1 MVDAEL
7 GKSIK
12 QTQDLLG
19 KYVKKPPLS
28 EKNLS
33 RPPFR
38 FLHDVTTSVING
50 TGFMNGVFDPNELD
64 SNNMSSR
71 EAKTEFMRKL
81 ITAVNEATGEDVPVK
96 ISKVLSGHEPEKTN
110 ILLQALARAI
120 QKFKSG
126 NDSKPP
132 AKTTAPTKV
141 KSNEVMG
148 VSKTNADKKSE
159 NKPAASTKP
168 DTKNFAGKK
177 PALPPAKKPS
187 GTKAVDTTK
196 TNKKPDGSNRNA
208 GGSSTTT
215 QKKNLDSEQ
224 ALGGLLQPGR
234 RKSVAEEIS
243 EIMGTTNS
251 EGIKES
257 QNLDNVPVVE
267 KFASDSTV
275 ANSTSS
281 SLKRQNS
288 SISKVGQVN
297 RDSVKNSSRNELP
310 DDMIPV
316 ELNMHER
323 TPANNLN
330 EDTLLLSAPVG
341 QSGDPG
347 HHDKINEDIFSS
359 SAPLENKKPVEVQG
373 TNLEYDEGVQT
384 TKNDQSSSNTVQTR
398 TYAGADRLSS
408 ARPPSARPAPPR
420 PKTSLFRDAEESNYR
435 PPTGKVTNVL
445 LDNSD
450 IDEDDN
456 FVVREA
462 AVAQGP
468 GLGGVDE
475 TPELALATGIKLD
488 VDSAL
493 EELAP
498 EDRGLLVDQILETQR
513 QLENRDGGANKKD
526 LGNDLGIGK
535 SRETSKAEIEK
546 LKNLL
551 QECARNA
558 NPLGKLLDYVREDID
573 AMQKEVAKW
582 REESRSL
589 DSDLLA
595 AKRMAEAALQ
605 PIHQELTEVEAR
617 VQDKEDA
624 IAATKM
630 SVIRLQE
637 RIEKILNGL
646 DRVQSSHGKLPIP
659 SASQLMHNEPSAIKP
674 REDNHFQREGGNAYS
689 SGFSSSINRLA
700 QATPGMRPI
709 SLFSSSTDDLDP
721 DNFDPFKK

>member
-297 RDSVKNSSRNELP
+297 RDSNSSRNELP
-310 DDMIPV
+310 D
-316 ELNMHER
+316 
-323 TPANNLN
+323 
-330 EDTLLLSAPVG
+330 
-341 QSGDPG
+341 
-347 HHDKINEDIFSS
+347 
-359 SAPLENKKPVEVQG
+359 APLENKKPVEVQG

>member
-297 RDSVKNSSRNELP
+297 RDSNSSRNELP